1 MAKAHAK
8 GPYFF
13 LESDNLPS
21 VGFTEQHM
29 EEARLPEQTFR
40 NLDEKRELETSV

>member
-1 MAKAHAK
+1 MAKANAK

-13 LESDNLPS
+13 LEFDDLPS

-40 NLDEKRELETSV
+40 SLEEKRERETRV